1 MEWAWRD
8 DANGETLEEPSQ
20 FSKNS
25 DWRRGSKRIA
35 PFPLVAETRS
45 DSEPKVTWN
54 FRLSVKSDTMT
65 VLLRGPYICLLY
77 KNLLDRFEILRTGE
91 AGIGL

>member
-8 DANGETLEEPSQ
+8 DANGDSSP
-20 FSKNS
+20 
-25 DWRRGSKRIA
+25 WRSRLAKTRMGAAARNTGIV
-35 PFPLVAETRS
+35 PFPLVAEPKS

-77 KNLLDRFEILRTGE
+77 KNLLDRF
-91 AGIGL
+91 